1 MIIQMKKRSS
11 RNKLDQNM
19 VKEQILYGV
28 VQKLKDN
35 GMPEE
40 SILDISR
47 DVSYIAFDNDE
58 ESRWKAKQGIFSI
71 VFREIV

>member
-1 MIIQMKKRSS
+1 MDD
-11 RNKLDQNM
+11 NAN
-19 VKEQILYGV
+19 KEQILYGV

-47 DVSYIAFDNDE
+47 DVSYIAFNDDE
-58 ESRWKAKQGIFSI
+58 ESRWKAKQEIFSI

>member
-1 MIIQMKKRSS
+1 MDD
-11 RNKLDQNM
+11 NTN
-19 VKEQILYGV
+19 KEQILYGV

-47 DVSYIAFDNDE
+47 DVSYIAFNDDE
-58 ESRWKAKQGIFSI
+58 ESRWKAKQEIFSI

>member
-1 MIIQMKKRSS
+1 MDD
-11 RNKLDQNM
+11 NTN
-19 VKEQILYGV
+19 KEQILYGV

-47 DVSYIAFDNDE
+47 DVSYIAFNDDE
-58 ESRWKAKQGIFSI
+58 ESRWKAKQEIFSI
-71 VFREIV
+71 VFKDIV